1 MSYSKRSICEDG
13 LRPEY
18 FKFLKCLLAADHKDK
33 NPTYNH
39 RWDFCYGSQPMRCSL
54 RTRMDFLT
62 ALAASSIT
70 YTSSG
75 EQDTRL
81 LGTRG
86 YAPPEQYGF
95 SQTDARTDI
104 YSLGVTLGQ
113 IMESQNYRRRY
124 QRVVRKCTNLN
135 PDRRYQT
142 VRGVQRA
149 FFPAK
154 RNICCVLAMLL
165 PICLLWNDFKML
177 PEKMTGP
184 VAPEVTKMSEPV
196 LTEIRYDGA
205 AVYGYLGLQV
215 EDIADMRGE
224 EGTFLYDREESAGT
238 YSYPGMKFEYKCK
251 FILRIQLCKT
261 IRK

>member
-1 MSYSKRSICEDG
+1 
-13 LRPEY
+13 
-18 FKFLKCLLAADHKDK
+18 
-33 NPTYNH
+33 
-39 RWDFCYGSQPMRCSL
+39 MRCSL